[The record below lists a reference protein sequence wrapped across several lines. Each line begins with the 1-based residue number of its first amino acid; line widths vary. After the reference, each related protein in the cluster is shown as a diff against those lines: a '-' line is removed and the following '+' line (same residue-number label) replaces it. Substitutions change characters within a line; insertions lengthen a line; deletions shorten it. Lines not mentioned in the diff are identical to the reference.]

1 MKTFATFEELGKAF
15 GLAKRPR
22 KQKPFICKKC
32 GGEMYHIPMTNI
44 FICENETGED
54 NNGKPKVCGHRVF
67 TARAF

>member
-15 GLAKRPR
+15 GISKRPR

-32 GGEMYHIPMTNI
+32 GGEMYHVPQTNI
-44 FICENETGED
+44 FLCENEKDG
-54 NNGKPKVCGHRVF
+54 KVCGHRVF